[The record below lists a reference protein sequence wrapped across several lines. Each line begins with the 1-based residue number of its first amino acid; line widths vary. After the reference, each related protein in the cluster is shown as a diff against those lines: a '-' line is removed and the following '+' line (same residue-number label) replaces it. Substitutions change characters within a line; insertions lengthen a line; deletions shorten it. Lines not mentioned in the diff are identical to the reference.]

1 MAVVASSEV
10 VPMVNLKEA
19 PSEVVTSVAVLS
31 EVEVTSVGTLVVSV
45 ADPASITAVTL
56 ALPCP
61 MTAAIKIEQAQK
73 GNQVWL
79 TTTRQN

>member
-1 MAVVASSEV
+1 MAVVATS

-31 EVEVTSVGTLVVSV
+31 EVEVTPEGTLVVSV
-45 ADPASITAVTL
+45 ADPASITAVTT

-61 MTAAIKIEQAQK
+61 LTAAIKIEQAQK
-73 GNQVWL
+73 DQVWL

>member
-1 MAVVASSEV
+1 VAVVATS

-31 EVEVTSVGTLVVSV
+31 EVEVTPEGTLVVSV
-45 ADPASITAVTL
+45 ADPASITAVTT

-61 MTAAIKIEQAQK
+61 LTAASKIEQAQK
-73 GNQVWL
+73 DQVWL